1 MIENNL
7 ELLFQNCG
15 SLFSA
20 FKSFERSM
28 STENSK
34 WFVVSQNF
42 LRFSEILINIFFR
55 IIESGI
61 YSDIAPNEQECINR
75 MIEKRV
81 VPESRDWEL
90 FLRIKNQLQNPDS
103 VMDVNQILSLL
114 NTTVLDF
121 SDKIM
126 QSIQLYLDNVVL
138 NKKTD

>member
-1 MIENNL
+1 
-7 ELLFQNCG
+7 
-15 SLFSA
+15 
-20 FKSFERSM
+20 M